1 MHRPLFVI
9 GKKNVVFQTHSNPN
23 NYYQHLKTMEIF
35 DPQVA
40 YGTIDDNKAISL
52 IEMVRHG
59 IEFEIFDKFAKKGP
73 FSINEWSTYLHLS
86 ERTMQRY
93 KIENRTFDPLQS
105 EKIIEI
111 ALLYNKGIEVFGKA
125 EKFNSWLETENVA
138 LGKIKPKMLLDIS
151 FGINLIF
158 DELGRIEYGVLA

>member
-1 MHRPLFVI
+1 
-9 GKKNVVFQTHSNPN
+9 
-23 NYYQHLKTMEIF
+23 MEIF

-40 YGTIDDNKAISL
+40 YGAVDDKKAISL
-52 IEMVRHG
+52 IEMVRRG
-59 IEFEIFDKFAKKGP
+59 IEFEIFDKFASKSP

-93 KIENRTFDPLQS
+93 KTENRKFDSLQS

-111 ALLYNKGIEVFGKA
+111 ALLYNKGIEVFGQA
-125 EKFNSWLETENVA
+125 EKFDTWIETENLA
-138 LGKIKPKMLLDIS
+138 LGRIKPKTLLDNS

-158 DELGRIEYGVLA
+158 DELSRIEYGILA